1 MYSLLNS
8 LPILVLFQYWRTNLA
23 VCTFS
28 KIQKSIPFVIYQ
40 INNDKGRKYNRK
52 FIYLQ
57 PYIYNIIFKTS
68 PLTLHYHRIHNLTF
82 HYNIDTS
89 EHHQKL
95 S

>member
-1 MYSLLNS
+1 MIKEGN
-8 LPILVLFQYWRTNLA
+8 ITEENL
-23 VCTFS
+23 S
-28 KIQKSIPFVIYQ
+28 
-40 INNDKGRKYNRK
+40 
-52 FIYLQ
+52 
-57 PYIYNIIFKTS
+57 IYNHTYIIFKTS